1 MVYKSIKNIQLTN
14 LQRRDIM
21 FRNFSGRTGKFNK
34 NGDRTF
40 CVRIPDAK
48 LAQDLN
54 EEGWNIKVLAPRN
67 EDEEPVHYLPVA
79 ISFKNYPAHIYQ
91 HTGKVVT
98 ELSEDNVGNLDDVD
112 ILNVDIVIRPYQYER
127 DDGSTGVKAYV
138 KYMHVTVEQD
148 PFAYKYATEESPE
161 EDVPWNN

>member
-1 MVYKSIKNIQLTN
+1 MNYRPIKNIQLTD
-14 LQRRDIM
+14 LGRRDIM
-21 FRNFSGRTGKFNK
+21 FRNFSGRPGRYNK

-40 CVRIPDAK
+40 CVRIDHPD
-48 LAQDLN
+48 LAQELN

-67 EDEEPVHYLPVA
+67 EDEQPVSYLPVA

-91 HTGKVVT
+91 HNGKVVT
-98 ELSEDNVGNLDDVD
+98 ELDEENIGNLDDVD

-148 PFAYKYATEESPE
+148 PFAAKYASEEGPSE
-161 EDVPWNN
+161 EVPW

>member
-1 MVYKSIKNIQLTN
+1 MVYRNIKNIQLTN
-14 LQRRDIM
+14 LERRHIM
-21 FRNFSGRTGKFNK
+21 FRNFSGRTGKYNK

-40 CVRIPDAK
+40 CIRIDDPA
-48 LAQDLN
+48 LAQELN

-67 EDEEPVHYLPVA
+67 DEEEPVHYLPVA
-79 ISFKNYPAHIYQ
+79 ISFRNYPAHIYQ

-98 ELSEDNVGNLDDVD
+98 ELNEDNVGNLDDVD
-112 ILNVDIVIRPYQYER
+112 ILGVDIVVRPYQYER

-138 KYMHVTVEQD
+138 KYMHVTVEED

-161 EDVPWNN
+161 DDVPWK